1 MRLITIIN
9 HIKLILLK
17 ILLNI
22 IIFNIIIIQ
31 RSYEISMDTFEYLN
45 EKLSRDYYP
54 GMG

>member
-1 MRLITIIN
+1 MRLIVIIN
-9 HIKLILLK
+9 YVKLILQK
-17 ILLNI
+17 IILNI

-31 RSYEISMDTFEYLN
+31 RSYAISMDTIEYLN

>member
-1 MRLITIIN
+1 MRLTTIIN
-9 HIKLILLK
+9 SIKLILYK
-17 ILLNI
+17 IILNI

-31 RSYEISMDTFEYLN
+31 RSYEISTDTFEYLK